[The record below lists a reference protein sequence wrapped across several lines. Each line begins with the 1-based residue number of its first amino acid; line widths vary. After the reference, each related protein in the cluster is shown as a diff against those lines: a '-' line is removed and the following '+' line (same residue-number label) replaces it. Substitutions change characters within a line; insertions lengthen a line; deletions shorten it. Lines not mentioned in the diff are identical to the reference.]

1 MVPTGSLVVKGR
13 IRISRAGKLN
23 RRGFTLVE
31 LTVVVFLVG
40 LMLLIAVPRV
50 RDTVLTNELKSSVN
64 YLTQTALELRGS
76 SVREQIDYVLHLD
89 INERLIWFHTSDMT
103 PEGKNEAK
111 KRSYHLPGNVKI
123 ADGYRF
129 GREKQTDGEIII
141 RFFRGGYV
149 QPTVVH
155 LVDGSDFFTLVFE
168 PFLNEIKVN
177 DRYVDV
183 EYSQ

>member
-1 MVPTGSLVVKGR
+1 M
-13 IRISRAGKLN
+13 N

-31 LTVVVFLVG
+31 LTVVIFLVG
-40 LMLLIAVPRV
+40 LMLLIAIPRV
-50 RDTVLTNELKSSVN
+50 RDTVLTNELKSTVN
-64 YLTQTALELRGS
+64 YLTRTALELRS
-76 SVREQIDYVLHLD
+76 TYVREQIDYVLRLD

-103 PEGKNEAK
+103 PEAKSEAK

-141 RFFRGGYV
+141 RFFREGYIE
-149 QPTVVH
+149 PTVVH

-168 PFLNEIKVN
+168 PFLNDIKVH
-177 DRYVDV
+177 DRYVDI
-183 EYSQ
+183 EYSP